1 MGQSSLDWGVFC
13 SPSSDYAD
21 KVSWVESLCQT
32 LGARNYSPTAEE
44 ITWLQIMFTGLKW
57 HFVVFFGALVLSMF
71 LGTFLGVIRTTS
83 NKWLAGLGNV
93 YVEIF
98 RNVPLV
104 LQYFFWLL
112 VFPSFLPATFSP
124 DSNAD
129 VSGLWYRQIAAT
141 SPWVMGILGL
151 GLYHAA
157 RISEQV
163 RAGIQTIPTGQ
174 WNASRALGMSNHQ
187 IYSTTI
193 LPQSFRL
200 VWPTLTSEVMNIFKN
215 ASVAFVVSVA
225 NFYAQT
231 KSMIELTSQDTVILV
246 LSTMVYL
253 LFTYMIKVLMAWI
266 EDYIRIPGVVM
277 GGRRHE
283 S

>member
-1 MGQSSLDWGVFC
+1 MGQSNLDWGVFC
-13 SPSSDYAD
+13 SPSTDYIE

-32 LGARNYSPTAEE
+32 IGARNYSALAEE
-44 ITWLQIMFTGLKW
+44 VTWLQTMFTGLKW
-57 HFVVFFGALVLSMF
+57 HFIIFFGALFLSMF
-71 LGTFLGVIRTTS
+71 LGTLLGVIRTTS
-83 NKWLAGLGNV
+83 NKWLVGLGNT

-112 VFPSFLPATFSP
+112 VFPSFLPSTFSP

-129 VSGLWYRQIAAT
+129 VSGLWYRQIAT
-141 SPWVMGILGL
+141 SSPWIMGILGL

-157 RISEQV
+157 RVSEQI
-163 RAGIQTIPTGQ
+163 RAGIQTIPIGQ
-174 WNASRALGMSNHQ
+174 WNASRALGMSGLQ
-187 IYSTTI
+187 IYTSTI

-253 LFTYMIKVLMAWI
+253 FFTYMIKGLMVWL
-266 EDYIRIPGVVM
+266 EERIRIPGVVL
-277 GGRRHE
+277 GGKQNE